1 MSKKMSNDAAA
12 VLRKGLQ
19 PKSEKVIDAPEN
31 VGAAARAIATQLMRD
46 QIPGT
51 NSSPKARRTNYWGVS
66 EKINI
71 KGRFDGINLRKRL

>member
-1 MSKKMSNDAAA
+1 MKAKKSNDAAA
-12 VLRKGLQ
+12 VLRKGQQ

-51 NSSPKARRTNYWGVS
+51 NSSPKNRNQNFWGVS
-66 EKINI
+66 ESG
-71 KGRFDGINLRKRL
+71 KGR